1 MIAADRIDTVWKSH
15 SNDLIGYAVS
25 LCGDRSLA
33 LDIVQES
40 FVRLLKCQSSEPELL
55 DDAIVR
61 RWLFRVVHNLAAD
74 QFRRGSKL
82 VSTAMLSDLA
92 RPMFNREDA
101 DFDSRVVNRITLE
114 KILSRLSLEHR
125 KVIEVVVI
133 GGSSLGD
140 ASDLLGLPLGTVKS
154 RLFYALK
161 SARSFLAEVALD
173 AR

>member
-33 LDIVQES
+33 HDIVQES
-40 FVRLLKCQSSEPELL
+40 FVRLLKCQAIDPGLL
-55 DDAIVR
+55 DDAVVR
-61 RWLFRVVHNLAAD
+61 RWLFRVVRNLAVD

-82 VSTAMLSDLA
+82 VSTAVLSDLT
-92 RPMFNREDA
+92 RPMFNRDA
-101 DFDSRVVNRITLE
+101 PDFDSRVVNQITLE
-114 KILSRLSLEHR
+114 NVLVKLSLEHR
-125 KVIEVVVI
+125 RVIEVVVI
-133 GGSSLGD
+133 GGASLGD
-140 ASDLLGLPLGTVKS
+140 ASVLLGLPLGTVKS

-173 AR
+173 DQ